1 MIYNNVHLLWHTEH
15 TLHVI
20 TRYNVRK
27 NDCLRRYIYLSR
39 VRVGVKYVCEIPRE
53 FLSINRLKDEV
64 FFNSEVKT
72 SSIEQRNE
80 GMTVAARVPFIVEVR
95 KRAMVEFDD
104 G

>member
-1 MIYNNVHLLWHTEH
+1 MREDTCS
-15 TLHVI
+15 
-20 TRYNVRK
+20 R
-27 NDCLRRYIYLSR
+27 R
-39 VRVGVKYVCEIPRE
+39 VRVRVESSSVKFVISRVE
-53 FLSINRLKDEV
+53 RLKDEG

-80 GMTVAARVPFIVEVR
+80 GMTLAARVPFIVEVR